1 MFLQYFAFVI
11 LFVLCLCVFATI
23 GRRGHR
29 GLVSLW
35 GWAYAHRGLHGDGI
49 PENSL
54 KAFRKAAAEGYG
66 AELDV
71 HLLADG
77 NLAVIHD
84 SSLKR
89 TTGAD
94 VIIEDLTTEEL
105 QKYYLEE
112 TFECIP
118 EFSQVLEL
126 FEGNAPL
133 IVELKSKDNNVDAL
147 CRAVCKY
154 LDNYSG
160 DYCIESFDPRCVFW
174 FRKHRPKV
182 VRGQLAENFFKTKN
196 CKLPFIVKF
205 LMTNHLTNFLTY
217 PDFIA
222 YRYSDRNTFM
232 TRLCRKL
239 WKIRGVSW
247 TITNRQDFDNAVKDG
262 WIPIFE
268 SFKP

>member
-1 MFLQYFAFVI
+1 MLYFAFCI
-11 LFVLCLCVFATI
+11 LTVLGLCILSTV

-29 GLVSLW
+29 GLVSLS
-35 GWAYAHRGLHGDGI
+35 GWSYAHRGLHGAGV

-54 KAFRKAAAEGYG
+54 KAFRKAISGGYG

-94 VIIEDLTTEEL
+94 VLIEDLTTEEL
-105 QKYYLEE
+105 KKYYLED
-112 TFECIP
+112 TLECIP
-118 EFSQVLEL
+118 EFSQVLAL

-133 IVELKSKDNNVDAL
+133 VVELKSKDNNVDAL
-147 CRAVCKY
+147 CRGVCKY

-160 DYCIESFDPRCVFW
+160 AYCVESFDPRCVAW
-174 FRKHRPKV
+174 FRKHRPNV
-182 VRGQLAENFFKTKN
+182 VRGQLAENFFKTPK
-196 CKLPFIVKF
+196 CKLPAVVKF

-222 YRYSDRNTFM
+222 YRYSDRNTLM
-232 TRLCRKL
+232 TRVCRKL

-247 TITNRQDFDNAVKDG
+247 TITSKQDYDIAVNDG

-268 SFKP
+268 SFEP